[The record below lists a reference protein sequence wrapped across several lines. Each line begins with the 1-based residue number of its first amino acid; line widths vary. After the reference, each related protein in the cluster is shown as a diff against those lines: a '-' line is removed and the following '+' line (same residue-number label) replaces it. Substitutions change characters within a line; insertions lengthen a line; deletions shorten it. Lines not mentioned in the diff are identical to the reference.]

1 MEVVTMPSVPVDR
14 SDEAAISLLTQ
25 LLHNTRLFSKSVDYK
40 ALLDFTSRMRN
51 FAPFNAMLLNIQK
64 PGLLYAA
71 SQYDWQGRFKRTI
84 KDGARPLL
92 ILWPFGPVALVYD
105 VADTEG
111 ADLPEAVLNPF
122 PAEGKIDE
130 WEIESFAFLLGKNG
144 IEVRYIEYG
153 AGKAGSVQVHKI
165 QEEPV
170 IKNPSMDAKIPSRYI
185 IRVNTAHNPNTQFAT
200 IAHELAH
207 IFLGHLGK
215 DPFLKIPARPRP
227 AHDLAELE
235 AESVSYL
242 VCARNCVYSQSESY
256 LVDFVKNNTTVDN
269 LDHYTVM
276 KAAGQ
281 VETALGLGERIS
293 FGLHARKG
301 KRV

>member
-1 MEVVTMPSVPVDR
+1 MEVVTMPPVPADR
-14 SDEAAISLLTQ
+14 SDETAISLLTQ
-25 LLHNTRLFSKSVDYK
+25 LLNDTCLYRDSEDYL
-40 ALLDFTSRMRN
+40 ALLDFTARMRN

-92 ILWPFGPVALVYD
+92 ILWPFAPVALVYD

-111 ADLPEAVLNPF
+111 ADLPETVLNPF
-122 PAEGKIDE
+122 PAIGEMKG
-130 WEIESFAFLLGKNG
+130 WEIKGYASLLQKKN
-144 IEVRYIEYG
+144 IEVRFIEYG
-153 AGKAGSVQVHKI
+153 AGSAGSVHAQRT

-170 IKNPSMDAKIPSRYI
+170 IKNPSYDSKIPSSYI
-185 IRVNTAHNPNTQFAT
+185 IRVNSAHNPNTQFAT

-207 IFLGHLGK
+207 MFLGHLGK

-227 AHDLAELE
+227 SHSLAELE
-235 AESVSYL
+235 AESVSFL
-242 VCARNCVYSQSESY
+242 VCERNGVHSKAEAY
-256 LVDFVKNNTTVDN
+256 LVDYVKDHATLDN
-269 LDHYTVM
+269 LDLYIVL

-281 VETALGLGERIS
+281 VETALGLGEMIS
-293 FGLHARKG
+293 FGPQSRKG
-301 KRV
+301 KKV

>member
-1 MEVVTMPSVPVDR
+1 MEVVTMPPVPADR
-14 SDEAAISLLTQ
+14 SDETAMSLLTQ
-25 LLHNTRLFSKSVDYK
+25 LLYDTCLYRDSEDYL
-40 ALLDFTSRMRN
+40 ALLDFSTRMRN

-111 ADLPEAVLNPF
+111 ADLPETVLNPF
-122 PAEGKIDE
+122 PAIGEMRE
-130 WEIESFAFLLGKNG
+130 WEIKGYASLLQKKN
-144 IEVRYIEYG
+144 IEVRFIEYG
-153 AGKAGSVQVHKI
+153 AGNAGSVQAQPLK
-165 QEEPV
+165 EEPI
-170 IKNPSMDAKIPSRYI
+170 IKTPSHDKEIPPSYI
-185 IRVNTAHNPNTQFAT
+185 IRVNNSHDPNTQFAT

-207 IFLGHLGK
+207 MFLGHLGK

-227 AHDLAELE
+227 AHSLAELE

-242 VCARNCVYSQSESY
+242 VCARNGVRSKAEAY
-256 LVDFVKNNTTVDN
+256 LVNYVKDHATVDK
-269 LDHYTVM
+269 LDLYTVM

-281 VETALGLGERIS
+281 VETALGLGEMIS
-293 FGLHARKG
+293 FGPHARKA
-301 KRV
+301 